1 MARVG
6 CQSLEAEGE
15 RERRGGL
22 GKTVLQWPR
31 PVPIPAA
38 LWPRASLLQQPGS
51 QVCREGEE
59 GETSPPARALRSAG
73 PWSVSAEQPLSHPC
87 CRRHMSARGSGKQ
100 LTRLIGSHTGTINFY
115 PGWGHKIRHDSRLLS
130 KMWLRETSCAIYN
143 RTAFERLSPPGLRVK
158 RSGGQW
164 PVAGSRGRR
173 QT

>member
-87 CRRHMSARGSGKQ
+87 CRRHMSAREFWFDVAGLLLFLNAVEGAQ
-100 LTRLIGSHTGTINFY
+100 RLREAAYSAHWVSHRDQ
-115 PGWGHKIRHDSRLLS
+115 KLLS
-130 KMWLRETSCAIYN
+130 WLGT
-143 RTAFERLSPPGLRVK
+143 
-158 RSGGQW
+158 
-164 PVAGSRGRR
+164 
-173 QT
+173 